1 MRTIKN
7 TTFKS
12 IILLSLLVFL
22 MSPIFGQDKIDSLAN
37 GDNFFNKML
46 DYSRPGKY
54 HQIVGDLVGAWAW
67 KGRHYSGDPNPD
79 SNKVEIEFSGT
90 SIRKAFANG
99 RFFITEAISD
109 KDQKLQ
115 SPIQN
120 GKMVEVNAEEITTE
134 GYDNVKNKF
143 VQTLIGNHLG
153 SGLSYSEGEFDPTTK
168 TIIYNRV
175 DELVPGMTMKVIE
188 HFIIQDND
196 HYTIEIYGERNGSII
211 KDTEINYTRVKK

>member
-1 MRTIKN
+1 MVICLLIFLASRT
-7 TTFKS
+7 FA
-12 IILLSLLVFL
+12 
-22 MSPIFGQDKIDSLAN
+22 QAKIDSAVN
-37 GDNFFNKML
+37 EDNFFNKML

-54 HQIVGDLVGAWAW
+54 HQIIGDLVGAWAW

-90 SIRKAFANG
+90 SIRKPFANG

-120 GKMVEVNAEEITTE
+120 GKMIEVNAKETTTE
-134 GYDNVKNKF
+134 GYDNVKKKF
-143 VQTLIGNHLG
+143 VQTLIGNHIG
-153 SGLSYSEGEFDPTTK
+153 SGLSYTEGEFDSTTK
-168 TIIYNRV
+168 TIIYVRV

-211 KDTEINYTRVKK
+211 KDTEINYTRIKKIK